1 MIAAGDAGLRRLL
14 GVAALEAGH
23 EVSVAREGDGALDL
37 LLGEPP
43 DLVVVELALPGLGGF
58 GLLQELRNC
67 GVDRR
72 TRVLVVGSTGTESER
87 ERCLELG
94 AAEYLAPVEEDDLT
108 AAMTDLLA
116 LSTEELWARRERERD
131 RAHLLS
137 QLESVFGEAQAGGH
151 SQLGRWPRSSAHD
164 PLTMD

>member
-1 MIAAGDAGLRRLL
+1 VATVMIAAGDAGLRRLL
-14 GVAALEAGH
+14 GVAALEGGH
-23 EVSVAREGDGALDL
+23 AVCVAREGDTALDL

-58 GLLQELRNC
+58 GLLQEMRNC

-72 TRVLVVGSTGTESER
+72 TRALVVGSTGTESER

-94 AAEYLAPVEEDDLT
+94 ADEYLASPVEEDDVTT
-108 AAMTDLLA
+108 AMADLLA
-116 LSTEELWARRERERD
+116 LSKEELRVRGERERD

-137 QLESVFGEAQAGGH
+137 QLESVFEEPQ
-151 SQLGRWPRSSAHD
+151 GRAVPE
-164 PLTMD
+164 